1 MLCDDGTFWTSYR
14 SYHVS
19 NYHGET
25 SGRFNKTSWRCT
37 TETTSRRSTETPLCA
52 SFEIYLLRR
61 WDVQIEVATTSPRRL
76 VASWVES
83 VLTAVSEN
91 CQKI

>member
-37 TETTSRRSTETPLCA
+37 TETPLCA

-61 WDVQIEVATTSPRRL
+61 WDVQIEVATTSLRRL

-83 VLTAVSEN
+83 VLTAVGEN